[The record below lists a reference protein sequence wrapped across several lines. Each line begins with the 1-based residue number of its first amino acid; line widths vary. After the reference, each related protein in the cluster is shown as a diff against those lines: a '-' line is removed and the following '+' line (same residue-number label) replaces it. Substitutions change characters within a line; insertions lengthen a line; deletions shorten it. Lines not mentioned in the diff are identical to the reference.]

1 MPWLLEPMAEL
12 SELRFGAAVT
22 SEAETEP
29 YESVPL
35 NVESTYVVCIEGGA
49 AAQGFASGMQWIFF
63 PGTRLSDHSVPSAA
77 AADGPV
83 DNESLELEGLGG
95 DPSFCFLLLGVAS
108 CRCPVLSEPDDASR
122 GGAGGPS
129 LSNKQ
134 QVQAHRHGAAHGHR
148 ILCSGREGDMAARS
162 SSAWISG
169 ERAVTGFFSLLGLPP
184 RRRGDMVHNA
194 KMIDSQQQK
203 TSSFSIDQRGVF
215 LSKT

>member
-95 DPSFCFLLLGVAS
+95 DPSFASSSSESRLAGVQCYLNLMMRPEGVQVVQVCRTRNRSKRTDTAQRTGTGYSVPEGKVTWLLGRA
-108 CRCPVLSEPDDASR
+108 L
-122 GGAGGPS
+122 
-129 LSNKQ
+129 
-134 QVQAHRHGAAHGHR
+134 HGSAV
-148 ILCSGREGDMAARS
+148 SGR
-162 SSAWISG
+162 
-169 ERAVTGFFSLLGLPP
+169 
-184 RRRGDMVHNA
+184 
-194 KMIDSQQQK
+194 
-203 TSSFSIDQRGVF
+203 
-215 LSKT
+215 